1 MRLGNNPLKAATVAP
16 PARVVVLVIT
26 HLPEMESDYHCGRFD
41 VLKHSVTSMIENI
54 GVKDCDFIAW
64 DNGSC
69 QQVRDWLDGQFC
81 KQFLSC
87 NIGKTNALKSV
98 MRMLPEGTIL
108 AYGDDDIE
116 YFPGWL
122 APQIKILETF
132 PNVGTVTGWPVR
144 ITGTWG
150 VETAKQ
156 WEAVGTKLGTR
167 LDGSFMEFERGR
179 FIPDAWERDYCESI
193 GADYDGYRS
202 LTWGVQ
208 DFRITYRG
216 VQAYA
221 MSQHAQ
227 FVCYPERVE
236 YLIPW
241 TDAAMP
247 NEIAFDRAVD
257 AAGLLRL
264 ATVERVTRHM
274 GNVLE
279 ERMQDVPSSQAYY

>member
-1 MRLGNNPLKAATVAP
+1 MPLTFITHERNKMRLGNNPLKSATVAP

-26 HLPEMESDYHCGRFD
+26 HLPLTVGYHKNRLDVIKHSMESLDAGIGDNYY
-41 VLKHSVTSMIENI
+41 LMI
-54 GVKDCDFIAW
+54 W

-69 QQVRDWLDGQFC
+69 GELRDYLRQFNADRLI
-81 KQFLSC
+81 LSD

-116 YFPGWL
+116 YFPNWL
-122 APQIKILETF
+122 APQIKILEAF

-144 ITGTWG
+144 ITGSWG
-150 VETAKQ
+150 VDNTFRWGGTEYVQNPPTAFD
-156 WEAVGTKLGTR
+156 R
-167 LDGSFMEFERGR
+167 DR
-179 FIPDAWERDYCESI
+179 FIPDEWERDYCESV
-193 GADYDGYRS
+193 GRDWEGYKTI
-202 LTWGVQ
+202 TWGFQ
-208 DFRITYRG
+208 DTRITYRG

-221 MSQHAQ
+221 MSQHCQ

-236 YLIPW
+236 PLIPW
-241 TDAAMP
+241 TDAAMAD
-247 NEIAFDRAVD
+247 ETEFDKAVD

-264 ATVERVTRHM
+264 ATVERLTHHM

-279 ERMQDVPSSQAYY
+279 NSLVKGE